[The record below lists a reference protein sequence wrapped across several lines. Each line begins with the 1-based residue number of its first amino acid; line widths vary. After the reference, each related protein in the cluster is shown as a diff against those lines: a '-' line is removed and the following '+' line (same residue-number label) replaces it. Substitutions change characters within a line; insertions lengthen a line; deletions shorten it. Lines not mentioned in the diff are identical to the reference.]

1 MKNYKI
7 THDNKTDLNKTFLWQ
22 YIQEI
27 KEHKIVVGE
36 ELQTQLNK
44 LISDL
49 DNPKYYYDTTDAYRR
64 IDFIENV
71 VRMTKSP
78 FYGKPMKLF
87 LFQKAWIEAFYS
99 FKMADGTDR
108 FQRTLFLI
116 SRKNGKSE
124 LCSALIL
131 TELLIGSKGMDIV
144 CASNDDTQAE
154 ILFQATDKMRLYIDP
169 ESVDTWRNQK
179 GIKCF
184 FNDNKVFKLSEKV
197 RCLEGRNID
206 VAVIDEIHEQKE
218 GRVVKSIEQS
228 QSLKINPKLILITTE
243 GMINGGYL
251 DNELIRARGILN
263 GEIQDKAS
271 ERYLVWLYTQDSE
284 SEVWEG
290 NEQNGLW
297 TKSNPTLGVVK
308 KYSYLEQ
315 QVDLAR
321 YSKSDRVFVLSKDFN
336 LKQSNSEAWLKQEDV
351 EKCSGVINLEEF
363 RNSLCLIGADLAETT
378 DLSATTVLFLKPND
392 PKKYIS
398 TMFFIPDGKLTR
410 ADDRGAGARYEEWAN
425 SGLVRILEGNYIDT
439 SRIADWYYELYERYG
454 IKPLQIGYD
463 SRFASEFIHR
473 AEYYGFDSVCINQR
487 PEVLTRGI
495 RAVEADIQS
504 NQLVGLDEVSRWCL
518 NNASLKVDGRGFC
531 MLEKIKGQ
539 PSRRIDGALSL
550 VMAYEMLFRNSEYK
564 EHVNASI

>member
-1 MKNYKI
+1 MIK
-7 THDNKTDLNKTFLWQ
+7 KTNGFLEQ
-22 YIQEI
+22 YVEQSKSGEI
-27 KEHKIVVGE
+27 LICQSLSVE
-36 ELQTQLNK
+36 LNK
-44 LISDL
+44 LMSDMNS
-49 DNPKYYYDTTDAYRR
+49 DEYIYDTADADKR
-64 IDFIENV
+64 IDFIEHC
-71 VRMTKSP
+71 VRLTKSP
-78 FYGKPMKLF
+78 FYGQPMELF
-87 LFQKAWIEAFYS
+87 LFQKAFLSALYG
-99 FKMADGTDR
+99 FKMKDGSDR
-108 FQRTLFLI
+108 FQRALFVI
-116 SRKNGKSE
+116 SRKNGKSQ
-124 LCSALIL
+124 LCSALGL
-131 TELLIGSKGMDIV
+131 TELVIGGNGMDIV
-144 CASNDDTQAE
+144 CSSNDDMQAD
-154 ILFQATDKMRLYIDP
+154 ILYQATDEMREMIDP

-184 FNDNKVFKLSEKV
+184 LNNNKIFKLSERTRNK
-197 RCLEGRNID
+197 EGRNID
-206 VAVIDEIHEQKE
+206 FAIIDEIHEMKE
-218 GRVVKSIEQS
+218 NTIVKAIEQS

-243 GMINGGYL
+243 GMVNNGVL
-251 DNELIRARGILN
+251 DNEMKRARGIIA
-263 GEIQDKAS
+263 GEIMDKAS
-271 ERYLVWLYTQDSE
+271 ERFLPWIYEQDSE

-290 NEQNGLW
+290 NEENGLW

-321 YSKSDRVFVLSKDFN
+321 YSKTDRVFVLSKDFN
-336 LKQSNSEAWLKQEDV
+336 LKQNNAEAWLKQEDV
-351 EKCSGVINLEEF
+351 ERCSGVINLEDF

-410 ADDRGAGARYEEWAN
+410 VDDRGAGARYEEWAN
-425 SGLVRILEGNYIDT
+425 SGLVRILKGNYIDT
-439 SRIADWYYELYERYG
+439 SSIADWYYELYERYG

-504 NQLVGLDEVSRWCL
+504 NQIVGLDEVSRWCL

-564 EHVNASI
+564 EHVNSST

>member
-1 MKNYKI
+1 MIKKTNGFLEEYVKKSKNG
-7 THDNKTDLNKTFLWQ
+7 
-22 YIQEI
+22 EI
-27 KEHKIVVGE
+27 LICQSLSIE
-36 ELQTQLNK
+36 LNK
-44 LISDL
+44 LISDMNS
-49 DNPKYYYDTTDAYRR
+49 DEYIYDTADADKR
-64 IDFIENV
+64 INFIEKC
-71 VRMTKSP
+71 VRLTKSP
-78 FYGKPMKLF
+78 FYGQPMKLF
-87 LFQKAWIEAFYS
+87 LFQKAFLSALYG
-99 FKMADGTDR
+99 FKMKDGSDR
-108 FQRTLFLI
+108 FQRALFVI
-116 SRKNGKSE
+116 SRKNGKSQ
-124 LCSALIL
+124 LCSALGL
-131 TELLIGSKGMDIV
+131 TELVIGGNGMDIV
-144 CASNDDTQAE
+144 CSSNDDMQAD
-154 ILFQATDKMRLYIDP
+154 ILYQATDEMREMIDP

-184 FNDNKVFKLSEKV
+184 LNNNKIFKLSERTRNK
-197 RCLEGRNID
+197 EGRNID
-206 VAVIDEIHEQKE
+206 FAIIDEIHEMKE
-218 GRVVKSIEQS
+218 NTIVKAIEQS

-243 GMINGGYL
+243 GMVNNGVL
-251 DNELIRARGILN
+251 DNEMKRARGIIA
-263 GEIQDKAS
+263 GEIIDKAS
-271 ERYLVWLYTQDSE
+271 ERFLPWIYEQDSE

-336 LKQSNSEAWLKQEDV
+336 LKQNNAEAWLKQEDV
-351 EKCSGVINLEEF
+351 ERCSGAVNLEEF

-425 SGLVRILEGNYIDT
+425 SGLVRVLEGNYIDT

-504 NQLVGLDEVSRWCL
+504 NQIVGLDEVSRWCL

>member
-1 MKNYKI
+1 MIKNTNGLLEEYVK
-7 THDNKTDLNKTFLWQ
+7 KSKSG
-22 YIQEI
+22 EI
-27 KEHKIVVGE
+27 LICQSLSIE
-36 ELQTQLNK
+36 LNK
-44 LISDL
+44 LMSDM
-49 DNPKYYYDTTDAYRR
+49 NSEEYIYDTTDADKR
-64 IDFIENV
+64 INFIEKC
-71 VRMTKSP
+71 VRLTKSP
-78 FYGKPMKLF
+78 FYGQPMKLF
-87 LFQKAWIEAFYS
+87 LFQKAFLSALYG
-99 FKMADGTDR
+99 FKMKDGPDR
-108 FQRTLFLI
+108 FQRALFVI
-116 SRKNGKSE
+116 SRKNGKSQ
-124 LCSALIL
+124 LCSALGL
-131 TELLIGSKGMDIV
+131 TELVIGGNGMDIV
-144 CASNDDTQAE
+144 CSSNDDMQAD
-154 ILFQATDKMRLYIDP
+154 ILYQATDEMREMIDP

-184 FNDNKVFKLSEKV
+184 LNNNKIFKLSE
-197 RCLEGRNID
+197 RTRNRGGRNID
-206 VAVIDEIHEQKE
+206 FAIIDEIHEMKE
-218 GRVVKSIEQS
+218 NTIVKAIEQS

-243 GMINGGYL
+243 GMVNNGVL
-251 DNELIRARGILN
+251 DNEMKRARGIIS
-263 GEIQDKAS
+263 GEIMDKAS
-271 ERYLVWLYTQDSE
+271 ERFLPWIYEQDSE

-336 LKQSNSEAWLKQEDV
+336 LKQNNAEAWLKQEDV
-351 EKCSGVINLEEF
+351 ERCSGVIDLEEF

-425 SGLVRILEGNYIDT
+425 SGLVRVLDGNYIDT

-463 SRFASEFIHR
+463 SRFANEFIHKT
-473 AEYYGFDSVCINQR
+473 EYYGFDSVCINQR

-504 NQLVGLDEVSRWCL
+504 NQIVGLDEVSRWCL

>member
-1 MKNYKI
+1 MIKKTNGFLEEYVKKSKNG
-7 THDNKTDLNKTFLWQ
+7 
-22 YIQEI
+22 EI
-27 KEHKIVVGE
+27 LICQSLSIE
-36 ELQTQLNK
+36 LNK
-44 LISDL
+44 LMSDMNS
-49 DNPKYYYDTTDAYRR
+49 DEYIYDTTDADKR
-64 IDFIENV
+64 INFIEKC
-71 VRMTKSP
+71 VRLTKSP
-78 FYGKPMKLF
+78 FYGQPMKLF
-87 LFQKAWIEAFYS
+87 LFQKAFLSALYG
-99 FKMADGTDR
+99 FKMKDGSDR
-108 FQRTLFLI
+108 FQRALFVI
-116 SRKNGKSE
+116 SRKNGKSQ
-124 LCSALIL
+124 LCSALGL
-131 TELLIGSKGMDIV
+131 TELVIGGTGMDIV
-144 CASNDDTQAE
+144 CSSNDDMQAD
-154 ILFQATDKMRLYIDP
+154 ILYQATDEMREMIDP

-184 FNDNKVFKLSEKV
+184 LNNNKIFKLSERTRNK
-197 RCLEGRNID
+197 EGRNID
-206 VAVIDEIHEQKE
+206 FAIIDEIHEMKE
-218 GRVVKSIEQS
+218 NTIVKAIEQS

-243 GMINGGYL
+243 GMVNNGVL
-251 DNELIRARGILN
+251 DNEMKRARGIIS
-263 GEIQDKAS
+263 GEIMDKAS
-271 ERYLVWLYTQDSE
+271 ARFLPWIYEQDSE

-336 LKQSNSEAWLKQEDV
+336 LKQSNAEAWLKQEDV
-351 EKCSGVINLEEF
+351 EKCSGGINLEEF
-363 RNSLCLIGADLAETT
+363 RNSLCLIGTDLAETT

-463 SRFASEFIHR
+463 SRFASEFIHK

-504 NQLVGLDEVSRWCL
+504 NQIVGLDEVSRWCL

-564 EHVNASI
+564 EHVNASIKVKS

>member
-1 MKNYKI
+1 MIKRTNGFLEEYVKESKSGEI
-7 THDNKTDLNKTFLWQ
+7 LICQSLSIELNELMSDMNSDE
-22 YIQEI
+22 YI
-27 KEHKIVVGE
+27 
-36 ELQTQLNK
+36 
-44 LISDL
+44 
-49 DNPKYYYDTTDAYRR
+49 YDTTDADKR
-64 IDFIENV
+64 INFIENC
-71 VRMTKSP
+71 VRLTKSP
-78 FYGKPMKLF
+78 FYGQPMKLF
-87 LFQKAWIEAFYS
+87 LFQKAFLSALYG
-99 FKMADGTDR
+99 FKMKDGSDR
-108 FQRTLFLI
+108 FQRALFVI
-116 SRKNGKSE
+116 SRKNGKSQ
-124 LCSALIL
+124 LCSALGL
-131 TELLIGSKGMDIV
+131 TELVIGGNGMDIV
-144 CASNDDTQAE
+144 CSSNDDMQAD
-154 ILFQATDKMRLYIDP
+154 ILYQATDEMREMIDP

-184 FNDNKVFKLSEKV
+184 LNNNKIFKLSERTRNK
-197 RCLEGRNID
+197 EGRNID
-206 VAVIDEIHEQKE
+206 FAIIDEIHEMKE
-218 GRVVKSIEQS
+218 NTIVKAIEQS

-243 GMINGGYL
+243 GMVNNGVL
-251 DNELIRARGILN
+251 DNEMKRARGIIS
-263 GEIQDKAS
+263 GEIIDKAS
-271 ERYLVWLYTQDSE
+271 ERFLPWIYEQDSE

-290 NEQNGLW
+290 NEENGLW

-336 LKQSNSEAWLKQEDV
+336 LKQNNAEAWLKQEDV
-351 EKCSGVINLEEF
+351 ERCSGVIDLEEF

-392 PKKYIS
+392 PKKYVS
-398 TMFFIPDGKLTR
+398 TMFFIPDGKLAR

-504 NQLVGLDEVSRWCL
+504 NQLIGLDEVSRWCL

-539 PSRRIDGALSL
+539 PSRRIDGALSI

-564 EHVNASI
+564 EHVNAQRC

>member
-1 MKNYKI
+1 MIK
-7 THDNKTDLNKTFLWQ
+7 KTNGFLEE
-22 YIQEI
+22 YVKKSKSSEI
-27 KEHKIVVGE
+27 LICQSLSIE
-36 ELQTQLNK
+36 LNK
-44 LISDL
+44 LMSDM
-49 DNPKYYYDTTDAYRR
+49 NSEEYIYDTTDADKR
-64 IDFIENV
+64 INFIEKC
-71 VRMTKSP
+71 VRLTKSP
-78 FYGKPMKLF
+78 FYGQPMKLF
-87 LFQKAWIEAFYS
+87 LFQKAFLSALYG
-99 FKMADGTDR
+99 FKMKDGSDR
-108 FQRTLFLI
+108 FQRALFVI
-116 SRKNGKSE
+116 SRKNGKSQ
-124 LCSALIL
+124 LCSALGL
-131 TELLIGSKGMDIV
+131 TELVIGGNGMDIV
-144 CASNDDTQAE
+144 CSSNDDMQAD
-154 ILFQATDKMRLYIDP
+154 ILYQATDEMREMIDP

-184 FNDNKVFKLSEKV
+184 LNNNKIFKLSERTRNK
-197 RCLEGRNID
+197 EGRNID
-206 VAVIDEIHEQKE
+206 FAIIDEIHEMKE
-218 GRVVKSIEQS
+218 NTIVKAIEQS

-243 GMINGGYL
+243 GMVNNGVL
-251 DNELIRARGILN
+251 DNEMKRARGIIS
-263 GEIQDKAS
+263 GEIMDKAS
-271 ERYLVWLYTQDSE
+271 ERFLPWIYEQDSE

-336 LKQSNSEAWLKQEDV
+336 LKQNNAEAWLKQEEV
-351 EKCSGVINLEEF
+351 ERCSGVVDLEEF

-392 PKKYIS
+392 PKKYVS

-425 SGLVRILEGNYIDT
+425 SGLVRVLDGNYIDT

-463 SRFASEFIHR
+463 SRFANEFIHK
-473 AEYYGFDSVCINQR
+473 AEYYGFDNVCINQR

-504 NQLVGLDEVSRWCL
+504 NQIVGLDEVSRWCL

-564 EHVNASI
+564 EHINAQRF

>member
-1 MKNYKI
+1 MIK
-7 THDNKTDLNKTFLWQ
+7 KTNGFLEE
-22 YIQEI
+22 YVKKSKSGEI
-27 KEHKIVVGE
+27 LICQSLSIE
-36 ELQTQLNK
+36 LNK
-44 LISDL
+44 LMSDM
-49 DNPKYYYDTTDAYRR
+49 NSEEYIYDTTDADKR
-64 IDFIENV
+64 INFIENC
-71 VRMTKSP
+71 VRLTKSP
-78 FYGKPMKLF
+78 FYGQPMKLF
-87 LFQKAWIEAFYS
+87 LFQKAFLSALYG
-99 FKMADGTDR
+99 FKMKDGSDR
-108 FQRTLFLI
+108 FQRALFVI
-116 SRKNGKSE
+116 SRKNGKSQ
-124 LCSALIL
+124 LCSALGL
-131 TELLIGSKGMDIV
+131 TELVIGGNGMDIV
-144 CASNDDTQAE
+144 CSSNDDMQAD
-154 ILFQATDKMRLYIDP
+154 ILYQATDEMREMIDP

-184 FNDNKVFKLSEKV
+184 LNNNKIFKLSERTRNK
-197 RCLEGRNID
+197 EGRNID
-206 VAVIDEIHEQKE
+206 FAIIDEIHEMKE
-218 GRVVKSIEQS
+218 NTIVKAIEQS

-243 GMINGGYL
+243 GMVNNGVL
-251 DNELIRARGILN
+251 DNEMKRARGIIA
-263 GEIQDKAS
+263 GEIMDKAS
-271 ERYLVWLYTQDSE
+271 ARFLPWIYEQDSE

-336 LKQSNSEAWLKQEDV
+336 LKQNNAEAWLKQEDV
-351 EKCSGVINLEEF
+351 ERCSGVVDLEEF

-392 PKKYIS
+392 PKKYVS

-425 SGLVRILEGNYIDT
+425 SGLVRVLDGNYIDT
-439 SRIADWYYELYERYG
+439 SKIADWYYELYERYG

-463 SRFASEFIHR
+463 SRFANEFIHK

-504 NQLVGLDEVSRWCL
+504 NQIVGLDEVSRWCL

-539 PSRRIDGALSL
+539 PSRRIDGALWL
-550 VMAYEMLFRNSEYK
+550 VMAYEILFRNSEYK
-564 EHVNASI
+564 EHVNAQCF

>member
-1 MKNYKI
+1 MIKKTNGYLEAYYKEAESG
-7 THDNKTDLNKTFLWQ
+7 TTLVCEALKT
-22 YIQEI
+22 
-27 KEHKIVVGE
+27 
-36 ELQTQLNK
+36 ELKK
-44 LISDL
+44 LID
-49 DNPKYYYDTTDAYRR
+49 DINGDEYIYDTTETDRR
-64 IDFIENV
+64 IDFIENC
-71 VRMTKSP
+71 VRLTKSP
-78 FYGKPMKLF
+78 FFGQPMKLF
-87 LFQKAWIEAFYS
+87 LFQKAFLSALYG
-99 FKMADGTDR
+99 FKMKDGSDR
-108 FQRTLFLI
+108 FQRALLLVA
-116 SRKNGKSE
+116 RKNGKSE
-124 LCSALIL
+124 FCSAIIL
-131 TELLIGSKGMDIV
+131 TELIIGGRGLDIV
-144 CASNDDTQAE
+144 CSSNDDMQAD
-154 ILFQATDKMRLYIDP
+154 ILYQATDEMRKMIDP
-169 ESVDTWRNQK
+169 ESVDTWINQK

-184 FNDNKVFKLSEKV
+184 LNNSKVFKMSDRQKN
-197 RCLEGRNID
+197 REGRNID
-206 VAVIDEIHEQKE
+206 VAVIDEIHEMKE
-218 GRVVKSIEQS
+218 AKIIKAIEQS
-228 QSLKINPKLILITTE
+228 QSLKVNPKLILITTE
-243 GMINGGYL
+243 GMVNNGVL
-251 DNELIRARGILN
+251 DNEMKRARGIIS
-263 GEIQDKAS
+263 GEIMDKAS
-271 ERYLVWLYTQDSE
+271 ERFLIWIYEQDSE
-284 SEVWEG
+284 AEVWQG
-290 NEQNGLW
+290 NKDNRLW

-308 KYSYLEQ
+308 KYSYIEQ

-336 LKQSNSEAWLKQEDV
+336 IKQNNAEAWLKQEDV
-351 EKCSGVINLEEF
+351 ERCSGAINLEDF

-410 ADDRGAGARYEEWAN
+410 ADDKGAGARYEEWAN

-439 SRIADWYYELYERYG
+439 SRIADWYYELYELYG

-504 NQLVGLDEVSRWCL
+504 GQIVGLDEVSRWCL

-564 EHVNASI
+564 EHINSSI